1 MLLLVDNMHDKKHP
15 KKKSQD
21 RQNFDSARYLL
32 FKLVLQLCTLV
43 T

>member
-1 MLLLVDNMHDKKHP
+1 MLLLVDNMHEKSIP
-15 KKKSQD
+15 KKSQD